1 MLNIIG
7 IICIIL
13 CGAMLIT
20 NCIVIYK
27 LLTTNRVETV
37 LLCTDVYMHYLNGD
51 GNISIA
57 NVLDVCAINN
67 VDFTVCEA
75 ISMALAYTSPVDY
88 DNRGEEEESY
98 LS

>member
-1 MLNIIG
+1 MLNII
-7 IICIIL
+7 CIII

-27 LLTTNRVETV
+27 LLTRNKVENI

-57 NVLDVCAINN
+57 NVLDACATNN
-67 VDFTVCEA
+67 VDFAVCEA
-75 ISMALAYTSPVDY
+75 MSMAIAYATPVDY
-88 DNRGEEEESY
+88 DNKDEEESY

>member
-1 MLNIIG
+1 MLNIVD
-7 IICIIL
+7 IICIVL

-27 LLTTNRVETV
+27 LLTRNRVENV

-57 NVLDVCAINN
+57 NVLDACTANN
-67 VDFTVCEA
+67 VDFAVCEA
-75 ISMALAYTSPVDY
+75 ISMSLAYTSPADY
-88 DNRGEEEESY
+88 DNKDEEESY

>member
-1 MLNIIG
+1 MLNIID
-7 IICIIL
+7 IICIVI

-27 LLTTNRVETV
+27 LLTRNRVENV

-57 NVLDVCAINN
+57 NVLDACATNN

-75 ISMALAYTSPVDY
+75 MSMAIAYATPVYY
-88 DNRGEEEESY
+88 DTRGEEESY

>member
-1 MLNIIG
+1 MLNIVDIV
-7 IICIIL
+7 CIVL

-27 LLTTNRVETV
+27 LLTRNRVENV

-57 NVLDVCAINN
+57 NVLDACTTNN
-67 VDFTVCEA
+67 VDFAVCEA
-75 ISMALAYTSPVDY
+75 ISMALAHTTPI
-88 DNRGEEEESY
+88 DNSNEDEESY

>member
-1 MLNIIG
+1 MLNIID
-7 IICIIL
+7 IVCIIL

-27 LLTTNRVETV
+27 LLTRNSVENV
-37 LLCTDVYMHYLNGD
+37 LLCTDIYMHYLNGD

-57 NVLDVCAINN
+57 NVLDACATNN
-67 VDFTVCEA
+67 VDFAVCEA
-75 ISMALAYTSPVDY
+75 ISMAIAYAAPVDNSNE
-88 DNRGEEEESY
+88 DEESY

>member
-1 MLNIIG
+1 MLNIID
-7 IICIIL
+7 IICIVI

-27 LLTTNRVETV
+27 LLTRNKVENV
-37 LLCTDVYMHYLNGD
+37 LLCTDIYMHYLNGD

-57 NVLDVCAINN
+57 NVLDACATNN

-75 ISMALAYTSPVDY
+75 MSMAIAYTTPVDY
-88 DNRGEEEESY
+88 DNIDEEESY

>member
-1 MLNIIG
+1 MLNIIDIVYM
-7 IICIIL
+7 II

-27 LLTTNRVETV
+27 LLTRNRVENV

-57 NVLDVCAINN
+57 NVLDACATNN
-67 VDFTVCEA
+67 VDFAVCEA
-75 ISMALAYTSPVDY
+75 MSMAIAYATPVDY
-88 DNRGEEEESY
+88 DNKDEEESY

>member
-1 MLNIIG
+1 MLNIICI
-7 IICIIL
+7 IICS
-13 CGAMLIT
+13 AMLIT

-27 LLTTNRVETV
+27 LLTRNKVENV
-37 LLCTDVYMHYLNGD
+37 LLCTDMYMHCLNGD

-57 NVLDVCAINN
+57 NVLDVCATNN

-75 ISMALAYTSPVDY
+75 ISMALAYTSPVDNSNG
-88 DNRGEEEESY
+88 DEESY

>member
-1 MLNIIG
+1 MLNII
-7 IICIIL
+7 CIVI

-27 LLTTNRVETV
+27 LLTRNRVENV
-37 LLCTDVYMHYLNGD
+37 LLCTDVYMHCLNGD

-57 NVLDVCAINN
+57 DVLDVCAINN

-75 ISMALAYTSPVDY
+75 ISMALAYTSPVDNSNE
-88 DNRGEEEESY
+88 DEESY

>member
-1 MLNIIG
+1 MLNIID
-7 IICIIL
+7 IVCIIL
-13 CGAMLIT
+13 CGAMFIT
-20 NCIVIYK
+20 NVIVIYK
-27 LLTTNRVETV
+27 LLTRNRVEHV

-57 NVLDVCAINN
+57 NVLDACTTNN

-75 ISMALAYTSPVDY
+75 ISMALAYTTPVDY
-88 DNRGEEEESY
+88 DNKDEEESY

>member
-1 MLNIIG
+1 MLNIIYI
-7 IICIIL
+7 IIC
-13 CGAMLIT
+13 CAMLIT

-27 LLTTNRVETV
+27 LLTRNRVENV
-37 LLCTDVYMHYLNGD
+37 LLCTDIYMHCLNGD

-57 NVLDVCAINN
+57 DVLDACATNN

-88 DNRGEEEESY
+88 DNKCEEESY

>member
-1 MLNIIG
+1 MLNIVD
-7 IICIIL
+7 IICIVL
-13 CGAMLIT
+13 CGAMFIT

-27 LLTTNRVETV
+27 LLTRNRVENV

-57 NVLDVCAINN
+57 NVLDACATNN

-75 ISMALAYTSPVDY
+75 MSMAIAYTTPVDY
-88 DNRGEEEESY
+88 DNKSEEESY

>member
-1 MLNIIG
+1 MLID

-27 LLTTNRVETV
+27 LLTRNRVENV
-37 LLCTDVYMHYLNGD
+37 LLCTDVYMHCLNGD

-57 NVLDVCAINN
+57 NVLDACTTNN
-67 VDFTVCEA
+67 VDFAVCEA
-75 ISMALAYTSPVDY
+75 ISMSLACTTPVDNSNE
-88 DNRGEEEESY
+88 DEESY

>member
-1 MLNIIG
+1 MLNIVD
-7 IICIIL
+7 IICIVL

-27 LLTTNRVETV
+27 LLTRNRVENV

-57 NVLDVCAINN
+57 NVLDACATNN

-75 ISMALAYTSPVDY
+75 MSMVIVYTTPADY
-88 DNRGEEEESY
+88 DNKDEEESY

>member
-1 MLNIIG
+1 MLNIID
-7 IICIIL
+7 IICIVI

-27 LLTTNRVETV
+27 LLTRNRVENV
-37 LLCTDVYMHYLNGD
+37 LLCTDIYMHYLNGD

-57 NVLDVCAINN
+57 NVLDACTTNN
-67 VDFTVCEA
+67 VDFAVCEA
-75 ISMALAYTSPVDY
+75 ISMSLAYTTPG
-88 DNRGEEEESY
+88 DNSNEDEESY

>member
-1 MLNIIG
+1 MLNIID
-7 IICIIL
+7 IVCIVL

-27 LLTTNRVETV
+27 LLTRNRVENV

-57 NVLDVCAINN
+57 NVLDACTTNN
-67 VDFTVCEA
+67 VDFAVCEA
-75 ISMALAYTSPVDY
+75 ISMSLAYTSPADY
-88 DNRGEEEESY
+88 DNKDEEESY

>member
-1 MLNIIG
+1 MLNIID
-7 IICIIL
+7 ILCIIF

-20 NCIVIYK
+20 NCIIIYK
-27 LLTTNRVETV
+27 LLTRNRVENV
-37 LLCTDVYMHYLNGD
+37 LLCTDIYMHYLNGD

-57 NVLDVCAINN
+57 NVLDACATNN

-75 ISMALAYTSPVDY
+75 MSMAIAYATPVDY
-88 DNRGEEEESY
+88 DNKDEEDSY

>member
-1 MLNIIG
+1 MLNIID
-7 IICIIL
+7 IICIVI

-27 LLTTNRVETV
+27 LLTRIKVENV

-57 NVLDVCAINN
+57 NVLDACATNN

-75 ISMALAYTSPVDY
+75 MSMAIAYTTPVDY
-88 DNRGEEEESY
+88 DNKDEEESY

>member
-1 MLNIIG
+1 MLNIIY
-7 IICIIL
+7 III
-13 CGAMLIT
+13 CGAMFIT

-27 LLTTNRVETV
+27 LLTRNRVENV
-37 LLCTDVYMHYLNGD
+37 LLCTDIYMHCLNGD

-57 NVLDVCAINN
+57 DVLDVCATNN

-75 ISMALAYTSPVDY
+75 ISMALAYTTPVDNSNE
-88 DNRGEEEESY
+88 DEESY